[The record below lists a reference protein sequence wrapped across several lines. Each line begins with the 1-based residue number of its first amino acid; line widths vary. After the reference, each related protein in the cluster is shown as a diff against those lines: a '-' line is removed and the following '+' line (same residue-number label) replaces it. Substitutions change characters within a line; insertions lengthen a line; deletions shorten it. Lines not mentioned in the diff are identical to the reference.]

1 MLYWIVLKHR
11 STIVLDTAEKIIQ
24 THHTDF
30 YIYSVL
36 FVWLYQYFLQN
47 KTPLSFFTIKERGT
61 DGSQASENW
70 AILME
75 VCDIIN
81 ETDEG
86 YVYYILCSTVWQY
99 ALMIIYKTDIK
110 SKSKFD
116 PSIPFVC
123 QDWNTRVYVINCGI
137 I

>member
-1 MLYWIVLKHR
+1 
-11 STIVLDTAEKIIQ
+11 
-24 THHTDF
+24 
-30 YIYSVL
+30 
-36 FVWLYQYFLQN
+36 
-47 KTPLSFFTIKERGT
+47 
-61 DGSQASENW
+61 
-70 AILME
+70 ME

-137 I
+137 INHLHSSLIDFIFKKICFLFSVDCDS